1 MIKTFLFTVPLIA
14 LTFGAAA
21 QTLPPQAAPKDAPR
35 RPISLLERGA
45 SALELP
51 LSPWGPYS
59 RTHSGPCFLA
69 DRAQGTLFAF
79 PIVVGQRRS
88 ETVLRDAPPA
98 KNGKARKRPERMALE
113 RRLMGLS
120 PMQAWDDDRPLASDA
135 ANAWN
140 RWTRLREADGSGL
153 LWSAIGTFAPAALSE
168 TVLNTPDKDDKIL
181 PPAPW
186 GAGEA
191 AVSYFPANVVP
202 GGDGLLI
209 RVSLTNRGALP
220 QTYFVDLLGGMDAGS
235 PEVSSADL
243 MVKRD
248 SADSENVTIQSRQA
262 DVAFAL
268 ASDAAAFPQRSY
280 RVSGAYFS
288 PEGAMSPRGAGD
300 AALPFGLLPESSELQ
315 AETANHKESKQANTK
330 GAWGLLRVDD
340 ITVAPG
346 ETVTIS
352 LCVGVGKMGGEA
364 SDAAQALLAQCD
376 DLLQDGSRRKG
387 DGLATRAVNAHRAA
401 RFNSGNDAID
411 RLMAQSLINIPEN
424 NLRRV
429 GAASRR
435 ETPDSAAGTYQMENG
450 GWMALAWSGYRQDW
464 SAAQLNA
471 CFLTNGLLTPPAN
484 PQAAPPT
491 NLFALWELFQK
502 THDRAMLTRF
512 YPYAKRR
519 YREMTAAGRVDA
531 ARALFA
537 WPAPP
542 ARNDLALAGMPAGGP
557 KQDAGEFSSRAF
569 APDYSAYVIR
579 AAKILRLMAEE
590 TQQPDADASQYKR
603 DIVAATSALNETLW
617 DDLHDTYAAK
627 AVDGMP
633 ISEKDD
639 AEASLLPLIAG
650 SGAVPPSR
658 RIVLMNRL
666 SDPALFWSD
675 AGIRSMS
682 KAALNYHPTV
692 LSEGAVRFGQ
702 NWLLWKALLDAGETQ
717 TAQKLADNLLRA
729 HAAQSA
735 AYHCPEALDG
745 DTGLAFGAPD
755 FTGDSCALIA
765 LYQAYHTP
773 GTVSAGWDLD
783 ILSQHY
789 DRANDTLRMG
799 WHTLNT
805 GQNVPMLCVM
815 GRPNG
820 TYQLSGSLSGLVTA
834 DANGL
839 LTLNSP
845 PESAT
850 ESLEITPV
858 VK

>member
-1 MIKTFLFTVPLIA
+1 MIKTVLFTASLLA
-14 LTFGAAA
+14 LTFAAAA
-21 QTLPPQAAPKDAPR
+21 QTAPPPIAPKNPSH
-35 RPISLLERGA
+35 RPITALERSA

-51 LSPWGPYS
+51 LSPWGPFS

-69 DRAQGTLFAF
+69 DRMQGTLFAF
-79 PIVVGQRRS
+79 PIVVGQRRI
-88 ETVLRDAPPA
+88 ETVLRDAAPA
-98 KNGKARKRPERMALE
+98 KNGKARRKTERMALE

-120 PMQAWDDDRPLASDA
+120 PMQAWEDDRPLSPDA

-153 LWSAIGTFAPAALSE
+153 LWSAAGTFAPASLSE
-168 TVLNTPDKDDKIL
+168 TVLNTPDKDDKII
-181 PPAPW
+181 PPSAW
-186 GAGEA
+186 GAGETT
-191 AVSYFPANVVP
+191 VSYFPANVSP

-220 QTYFVDLLGGMDAGS
+220 QTYFVDLLGGLDAGS
-235 PEVSSADL
+235 PEAASTDL
-243 MVKRD
+243 TVERD
-248 SADSENVTIQSRQA
+248 SADSENVTIKSKKA
-262 DVAFAL
+262 DVVFAL
-268 ASDAAAFPQRSY
+268 ASDATAFPQRSY

-288 PEGAMSPRGAGD
+288 LEGAMSSRSAAG
-300 AALPFGLLPESSELQ
+300 AALPCGLLPEFSETQ
-315 AETANHKESKQANTK
+315 AETANHKEAKQAKIK

-340 ITVAPG
+340 ISVSPG

-387 DGLATRAVNAHRAA
+387 DGLATRAANAHRAA
-401 RFNSGNDAID
+401 RLNSGNEAID
-411 RLMAQSLINIPEN
+411 RLMAQSLTNIPEN

-435 ETPDSAAGTYQMENG
+435 DTPDNAAATYQMENG
-450 GWMALAWSGYRQDW
+450 GWMALGWSGYRQDW

-471 CFLTNGLLTPPAN
+471 CFLTNGLLTPPTN
-484 PQAAPPT
+484 PQAAPPM

-531 ARALFA
+531 GRALFA

-542 ARNDLALAGMPAGGP
+542 IRNDLALAGMSAGGP
-557 KQDAGEFSSRAF
+557 KQDASEFSSRAF

-590 TQQPDADASQYKR
+590 TQQPESDTAQYKR

-627 AVDGMP
+627 AVNGMP
-633 ISEKDD
+633 LSEKDD
-639 AEASLLPLIAG
+639 AEIGLLPLIAG
-650 SGAVPPSR
+650 SGTVPPAR
-658 RIVLMNRL
+658 RLILLKRL

-682 KAALNYHPTV
+682 KAALNYHPTA
-692 LSEGAVRFGQ
+692 LAEGAVRFGQ

-729 HAAQSA
+729 YAAQSA

-745 DTGLAFGAPD
+745 DAGLAFGVPD
-755 FTGDSCALIA
+755 FTGDSCALIP

-773 GTVSAGWDLD
+773 GTVSSGWDLN

-789 DRANDTLRMG
+789 DRASDTLRMG

-805 GQNVPMLCVM
+805 GQNVPLLCVM

-820 TYQLSGSLSGLVTA
+820 MYQLSGSLSGLVTA